1 MPNLLIR
8 DLDPR
13 VLARLKANAK
23 KNNRSMSAEAKHILE
38 QNLPFSWEASIAELE
53 RIRQPIGSRRLSPS
67 APLIREDREHRGDH
81 LAQPRSTGRST
92 LERRARK

>member
-13 VLARLKANAK
+13 VIDRLKAHAK

-53 RIRQPIGSRRLSPS
+53 RIRQPIGSRRLSSS

-81 LAQPRSTGRST
+81 IARRRSTNRST
-92 LERRARK
+92 SEQRVRK